1 MKKAVILLLFL
12 LSSVY
17 SLGQGFTY
25 SYEDPCTL
33 KTKEIYIPNPNG
45 SVALSYNGQ
54 TQSFT
59 PVQLQSG
66 ALENWINQV
75 NSQNPAGPCSGIGL
89 SQNTTVNAIVAQN
102 NIAVITTVLSTLGD
116 ISSMSSIGGAS
127 IEGVI
132 QADEKSSSNNDE
144 NGDNPK
150 TTNNGTNN
158 TNGTNSTNTNGN
170 TGTSQSGG
178 NQNNGSGVGNGTN
191 PQGGTTS
198 SPNVPSTTGGQSSQ
212 SPVSAPVTSG
222 NQTSGQSVGNQ
233 GNNSVSSNSPVT
245 SGNNSTPNTNNPT
258 TPNTNNP
265 TGNNQN
271 SGGVSNI
278 TGGVNSVK
286 ADAVEKTDKE
296 ESKIED
302 ATSSSSQSSSSTKS
316 KVAAVK
322 KGSLMMTG
330 DIVTISSASGVDPAQ
345 VKVNMSIITSNTKNT
360 FAKGALLNFTTSINN
375 SNLTLFVSYRHKKST
390 TIFANSSM
398 INFDKDFFNTFS
410 LMESYSFGKIT
421 GTVGVNLTM
430 GNIGDSKFTSL
441 STLAGAMGGFKLNK
455 KMNMTTMFVMVYSP
469 YVYYYEGLWHQSGYL
484 AVPFV
489 AVDYKLTKKFKLNLS
504 FSGINQINDQTLN
517 YQVLIG
523 AKALL

>member
-1 MKKAVILLLFL
+1 MKMKKAIILLLFL

-59 PVQLQSG
+59 PSQLQSG

-102 NIAVITTVLSTLGD
+102 NIAVITTVLSALGD
-116 ISSMSSIGGAS
+116 ISSVSSIGGAS

-132 QADEKSSSNNDE
+132 QADEKASSNNDE

-150 TTNNGTNN
+150 TKNNGTTNN
-158 TNGTNSTNTNGN
+158 NGGNSTTTNGN

-198 SPNVPSTTGGQSSQ
+198 SPTVPSTTGGQPSQ
-212 SPVSAPVTSG
+212 SPV
-222 NQTSGQSVGNQ
+222 
-233 GNNSVSSNSPVT
+233 
-245 SGNNSTPNTNNPT
+245 TPNTNNPT

-271 SGGVSNI
+271 SGGFSNI
-278 TGGVNSVK
+278 TGGVNSVR
-286 ADAVEKTDKE
+286 ADAVEKKDKE
-296 ESKIED
+296 ESKVDD
-302 ATSSSSQSSSSTKS
+302 ATSSSTQSSSSTKS

-330 DIVTISSASGVDPAQ
+330 DIVTISSATGSDPAQ
-345 VKVNMSIITSNTKNT
+345 LRVNMSIISSNTKNT

-390 TIFANSSM
+390 TILANSSM
-398 INFDKDFFNTFS
+398 INFDKDFFNTVS
-410 LMESYSFGKIT
+410 VMESYQFGKIT

-430 GNIGDSKFTSL
+430 GNIGESKFQSL
-441 STLAGAMGGFKLNK
+441 STLAGVLGGFKLNK

-469 YVYYYEGLWHQSGYL
+469 YVYYYEGLWHKSGFL

-489 AVDYKLTKKFKLNLS
+489 AADYKITKKFKLNLS

>member
-1 MKKAVILLLFL
+1 MKMKKAIILLLFL

-54 TQSFT
+54 NQSFT
-59 PVQLQSG
+59 PSQLQSG

-102 NIAVITTVLSTLGD
+102 NIAVITTVLSALGD
-116 ISSMSSIGGAS
+116 ISSVSSIGGAS

-132 QADEKSSSNNDE
+132 QADEKASSNNDE

-150 TTNNGTNN
+150 TKNNGTTNN
-158 TNGTNSTNTNGN
+158 NGGNSTTTNGN

-198 SPNVPSTTGGQSSQ
+198 SPTVPSTTGGQPSQ
-212 SPVSAPVTSG
+212 SPV
-222 NQTSGQSVGNQ
+222 
-233 GNNSVSSNSPVT
+233 
-245 SGNNSTPNTNNPT
+245 TPNTNNPT
-258 TPNTNNP
+258 TSNTNNP

-271 SGGVSNI
+271 SGGFSNI
-278 TGGVNSVK
+278 TGGVNSVR
-286 ADAVEKTDKE
+286 ADAVEKKDKE
-296 ESKIED
+296 ESKVDD
-302 ATSSSSQSSSSTKS
+302 ATSSSTQSSSSTKS

-330 DIVTISSASGVDPAQ
+330 DIVTISSATGSDPAQ
-345 VKVNMSIITSNTKNT
+345 LRVNMSIISSNTKNT

-390 TIFANSSM
+390 TILANSSM
-398 INFDKDFFNTFS
+398 INFYKDFFNTVS
-410 LMESYSFGKIT
+410 VMESYQFGKIT

-430 GNIGDSKFTSL
+430 GNIGESKFQSL
-441 STLAGAMGGFKLNK
+441 STLAGVLGGFKLNK

-469 YVYYYEGLWHQSGYL
+469 YVYYYEGLWHKSGFL

-489 AVDYKLTKKFKLNLS
+489 AADYKITKKFKLNLS

>member
-1 MKKAVILLLFL
+1 MKMKKAIILLLFL

-45 SVALSYNGQ
+45 SVTLSYNGQ

-59 PVQLQSG
+59 PSQLQSG

-102 NIAVITTVLSTLGD
+102 NIAVITTVLSALGD
-116 ISSMSSIGGAS
+116 ISSVSSIGGAS

-132 QADEKSSSNNDE
+132 QADEKASSNNDE

-150 TTNNGTNN
+150 TKNNGTTNN
-158 TNGTNSTNTNGN
+158 NGGNSTTTNGN

-198 SPNVPSTTGGQSSQ
+198 SPTVPSTTGGQPSQ
-212 SPVSAPVTSG
+212 SPV
-222 NQTSGQSVGNQ
+222 
-233 GNNSVSSNSPVT
+233 
-245 SGNNSTPNTNNPT
+245 TPNTNNPT

-271 SGGVSNI
+271 SGGFSNI
-278 TGGVNSVK
+278 TGGVNSVR
-286 ADAVEKTDKE
+286 ADAVEKKDKE
-296 ESKIED
+296 ESKVDD
-302 ATSSSSQSSSSTKS
+302 ATSSSTQSSSSTKS

-330 DIVTISSASGVDPAQ
+330 DIVTISSATGADPAQ
-345 VKVNMSIITSNTKNT
+345 LRVNMSIISSNTKNT

-390 TIFANSSM
+390 TILANSSM
-398 INFDKDFFNTFS
+398 INFDKDFFTTVS
-410 LMESYSFGKIT
+410 VMESYQFGKIT

-430 GNIGDSKFTSL
+430 GNIGESKFQSL
-441 STLAGAMGGFKLNK
+441 STLAGVLGGFKLNK

-469 YVYYYEGLWHQSGYL
+469 YVYYYEGLWHKSGFL

-489 AVDYKLTKKFKLNLS
+489 AADYKITKKFKLNLS

>member
-1 MKKAVILLLFL
+1 MKMKKAIISLLFL

-59 PVQLQSG
+59 SAQLQSG

-102 NIAVITTVLSTLGD
+102 NIAVITTVLSALGD
-116 ISSMSSIGGAS
+116 MSSVSSIGGAS

-132 QADEKSSSNNDE
+132 QADEKVSSNNNE

-150 TTNNGTNN
+150 TKNNGTTNN
-158 TNGTNSTNTNGN
+158 NGGNSTTTNGN

-198 SPNVPSTTGGQSSQ
+198 SPTVPSTTGGQPSQ
-212 SPVSAPVTSG
+212 STV
-222 NQTSGQSVGNQ
+222 
-233 GNNSVSSNSPVT
+233 
-245 SGNNSTPNTNNPT
+245 TPNTNNPT

-271 SGGVSNI
+271 SQNGGQNNQNSPVVSGNQNSQGGFSNI
-278 TGGVNSVK
+278 TGGVNSVR
-286 ADAVEKTDKE
+286 ADAVEKKDKE
-296 ESKIED
+296 ESKD
-302 ATSSSSQSSSSTKS
+302 DDVTSSSIQSSSSTKS
-316 KVAAVK
+316 KVAAVR

-330 DIVTISSASGVDPAQ
+330 DIVTISSATGVDPSQ
-345 VKVNMSIITSNTKNT
+345 VRVNMSIISSNTKNT

-390 TIFANSSM
+390 TILANSSM
-398 INFDKDFFNTFS
+398 INFDKDFFNTVS
-410 LMESYSFGKIT
+410 VMESYRFGKIT

-430 GNIGDSKFTSL
+430 GNIGESKFQSL
-441 STLAGAMGGFKLNK
+441 STLAGVLGGFKLNK

-469 YVYYYEGLWHQSGYL
+469 YVYYYEGLWHKSGFL
-484 AVPFV
+484 AVPFL
-489 AVDYKLTKKFKLNLS
+489 AADYKITKKFKLNLS

>member
-1 MKKAVILLLFL
+1 MKMKKAIILLLFL

-59 PVQLQSG
+59 PSQLQSG

-102 NIAVITTVLSTLGD
+102 NIAVITTVLSALGD
-116 ISSMSSIGGAS
+116 ISSVSSIGGAS

-132 QADEKSSSNNDE
+132 QADEKASSNNDE

-150 TTNNGTNN
+150 TKNNGTTNN
-158 TNGTNSTNTNGN
+158 NGGNSTNTNGN

-198 SPNVPSTTGGQSSQ
+198 SPTVPSTTGGQPSQ
-212 SPVSAPVTSG
+212 SPV
-222 NQTSGQSVGNQ
+222 
-233 GNNSVSSNSPVT
+233 
-245 SGNNSTPNTNNPT
+245 TPNTNNPT

-271 SGGVSNI
+271 SGGFSNI
-278 TGGVNSVK
+278 TGGVNSVR
-286 ADAVEKTDKE
+286 ADAVEKKDKE
-296 ESKIED
+296 ESKVDD
-302 ATSSSSQSSSSTKS
+302 ATSSSTQSSSSTKS

-330 DIVTISSASGVDPAQ
+330 DIVTISSATGADPAQ
-345 VKVNMSIITSNTKNT
+345 LRVNMSIISSNTKNT

-390 TIFANSSM
+390 TILANSSM
-398 INFDKDFFNTFS
+398 INFDKDFFNTVS
-410 LMESYSFGKIT
+410 VMESYQFGKIT

-430 GNIGDSKFTSL
+430 GNIGESKFQSL
-441 STLAGAMGGFKLNK
+441 STLTGVLGGFKLNK

-469 YVYYYEGLWHQSGYL
+469 YVYYYEGLWHKSGFL

-489 AVDYKLTKKFKLNLS
+489 AADYKITKKFKLNLS

>member
-1 MKKAVILLLFL
+1 MKKIIILLLFL
-12 LSSVY
+12 FSSFY
-17 SLGQGFTY
+17 SMGQGFTY

-59 PVQLQSG
+59 SNELLSG
-66 ALENWINQV
+66 ALQQWIEQV
-75 NSQNPAGPCSGIGL
+75 NSQNPSGPCSGIGL
-89 SQNTTVNAIVAQN
+89 AQNTTINAIVAQN
-102 NIAVITTVLSTLGD
+102 NIAVITTVLSTLSD
-116 ISSMSSIGGAS
+116 ISSMSSIGGSS

-132 QADEKSSSNNDE
+132 QVEEKTSSNDGKSE
-144 NGDNPK
+144 DKPK
-150 TTNNGTNN
+150 NNINGTTN
-158 TNGTNSTNTNGN
+158 TNGGSPTNTNGN

-178 NQNNGSGVGNGTN
+178 NQNNGTGTGNGTN
-191 PQGGTTS
+191 PQGGTNS
-198 SPNVPSTTGGQSSQ
+198 SSTVTPTTGGQSSQ
-212 SPVSAPVTSG
+212 PPV
-222 NQTSGQSVGNQ
+222 
-233 GNNSVSSNSPVT
+233 
-245 SGNNSTPNTNNPT
+245 TPNTNNPT
-258 TPNTNNP
+258 TPNTNNS
-265 TGNNQN
+265 T

-278 TGGVNSVK
+278 TGGINSVR
-286 ADAVEKTDKE
+286 ADAVEKNDKAESAE
-296 ESKIED
+296 ESS
-302 ATSSSSQSSSSTKS
+302 TQSSSSTKS

-330 DIVTISSASGVDPAQ
+330 DIVTISSASGVDPTQ
-345 VKVNMSIITSNTKNT
+345 VKVNMSIISSNTKNT
-360 FAKGALLNFTTSINN
+360 FAKGVLLNYTSTINN

-410 LMESYSFGKIT
+410 LMESYQFGKIT
-421 GTVGVNLTM
+421 ATIGANLTM
-430 GNIGDSKFTSL
+430 GNIGESKFQSI
-441 STLAGAMGGFKLNK
+441 STLGGFLGSFKLTK
-455 KMNMTTMFVMVYSP
+455 KMGMTAMFVTVYSP
-469 YVYYYEGLWHQSGYL
+469 YVYYYEGLWHKSGFL

>member
-1 MKKAVILLLFL
+1 MKKAIILLLFL

-59 PVQLQSG
+59 PSQLQSG

-102 NIAVITTVLSTLGD
+102 NIAVITTVLSALGD
-116 ISSMSSIGGAS
+116 ISSVSSIGGAS

-132 QADEKSSSNNDE
+132 QADEKASSNNDE

-150 TTNNGTNN
+150 TKNNGTTNN
-158 TNGTNSTNTNGN
+158 NGGNSTTTNGN

-198 SPNVPSTTGGQSSQ
+198 SPTVPSTTGGQPSQ
-212 SPVSAPVTSG
+212 SPV
-222 NQTSGQSVGNQ
+222 
-233 GNNSVSSNSPVT
+233 
-245 SGNNSTPNTNNPT
+245 TPNTNNPT

-271 SGGVSNI
+271 SGGFSNI
-278 TGGVNSVK
+278 TGGVNSVR
-286 ADAVEKTDKE
+286 ADAVEKKDKE
-296 ESKIED
+296 ESKVDD
-302 ATSSSSQSSSSTKS
+302 ATTSSTQSSSSTKS

-330 DIVTISSASGVDPAQ
+330 DIVTISSATGADPAQ
-345 VKVNMSIITSNTKNT
+345 LRVNMSIISSNTKNT

-390 TIFANSSM
+390 TILANSSM
-398 INFDKDFFNTFS
+398 INFDKDFFNTVS
-410 LMESYSFGKIT
+410 VMESYQFGKIT

-430 GNIGDSKFTSL
+430 GNIGESKFQSL
-441 STLAGAMGGFKLNK
+441 STLAGVLGGFKLNK

-469 YVYYYEGLWHQSGYL
+469 YVYYYEGLWHKSGFL

-489 AVDYKLTKKFKLNLS
+489 AADYKITKKFKLNLS

>member
-1 MKKAVILLLFL
+1 
-12 LSSVY
+12 
-17 SLGQGFTY
+17 
-25 SYEDPCTL
+25 L

-59 PVQLQSG
+59 SAQLQSG
-66 ALENWINQV
+66 ALENWVNQV

-102 NIAVITTVLSTLGD
+102 NIAVITTVLSALGD
-116 ISSMSSIGGAS
+116 ISSVSSIGGAS

-132 QADEKSSSNNDE
+132 QADEKASSNNDE

-150 TTNNGTNN
+150 TKNNGTTNN
-158 TNGTNSTNTNGN
+158 NGGNSTTTNGN

-198 SPNVPSTTGGQSSQ
+198 SPTVPSTTGGQPSQ
-212 SPVSAPVTSG
+212 SPV
-222 NQTSGQSVGNQ
+222 
-233 GNNSVSSNSPVT
+233 
-245 SGNNSTPNTNNPT
+245 TPNTNNPT

-271 SGGVSNI
+271 SGGFSNI
-278 TGGVNSVK
+278 TGGVNSVR
-286 ADAVEKTDKE
+286 ADAVEKKDKE
-296 ESKIED
+296 ESKVDD
-302 ATSSSSQSSSSTKS
+302 ATSSSTQSSSSTKS

-330 DIVTISSASGVDPAQ
+330 DIVTISSATGADPAQ
-345 VKVNMSIITSNTKNT
+345 LRVNMSIISSNTKNT

-390 TIFANSSM
+390 TILANSSM
-398 INFDKDFFNTFS
+398 INFDKDFFNTVS
-410 LMESYSFGKIT
+410 VMESYRFGKIT

-430 GNIGDSKFTSL
+430 GNIGESKFQSL
-441 STLAGAMGGFKLNK
+441 STLAGVLGGFKLNK

-469 YVYYYEGLWHQSGYL
+469 YVYYYEGLWHKSGFL

-489 AVDYKLTKKFKLNLS
+489 AADYKITKKFKLNLS